1 MNRINM
7 VLESEYEVIIE
18 LADLVGAEN
27 TLKLINNFSGSNIYI
42 PSIEMV
48 ERKYRDMN
56 IYSDFLSGMNYSEL
70 RHKYGLSEK
79 TIRLIVNAEKK
90 KGGQKNERK

>member
-1 MNRINM
+1 M

-27 TLKLINNFSGSNIYI
+27 TLKLIDNFSGSNIYI

-48 ERKYRDMN
+48 E
-56 IYSDFLSGMNYSEL
+56 
-70 RHKYGLSEK
+70 
-79 TIRLIVNAEKK
+79 
-90 KGGQKNERK
+90 

>member
-7 VLESEYEVIIE
+7 VLESEHETIIE

-27 TLKLINNFSGSNIYI
+27 TLKLIDNFSGSNIYI

-56 IYSDFLSGMNYSEL
+56 IYNDFLSGMNYSEL
-70 RHKYGLSEK
+70 RYRTDTERNSITLLLS
-79 TIRLIVNAEKK
+79 I
-90 KGGQKNERK
+90 